1 MRQNKMREGWAESSI
16 LQLRKLEENSER
28 WNWQSMA
35 TQNKQM
41 LEAEVGVLLINRDF
55 TQENNIGSAVGSS
68 GIITSGFLL

>member
-1 MRQNKMREGWAESSI
+1 MRQNKMKEGWAESSI